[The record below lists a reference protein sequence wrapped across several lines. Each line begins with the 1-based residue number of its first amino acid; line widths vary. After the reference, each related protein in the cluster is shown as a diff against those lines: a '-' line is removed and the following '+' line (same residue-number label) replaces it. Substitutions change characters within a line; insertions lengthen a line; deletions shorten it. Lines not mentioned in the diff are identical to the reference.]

1 METAALPNTHDV
13 TENGMAM
20 EEDKR
25 SKPFRRYICGEDSL
39 RIAADEPYC
48 LHRPMCRGRLNV
60 STHYSLQ
67 QVFQSSR
74 TMGSILLICSSGSF
88 FQLFWMPC
96 RLSVVC
102 SIFGNDCH
110 MVFSPG
116 EMVCCRN
123 MHLPEP
129 RYQLSS
135 PVLNWVWE
143 EHYRCHCWKHF
154 ALGWK
159 IKSHCVAWPGM

>member
-1 METAALPNTHDV
+1 MAGEKGEPGIVRPYGGPLVETAALPNTHDV

-88 FQLFWMPC
+88 FQLVWMPC

-129 RYQLSS
+129 RYQLIGSGGT
-135 PVLNWVWE
+135 L
-143 EHYRCHCWKHF
+143 
-154 ALGWK
+154 
-159 IKSHCVAWPGM
+159 